1 MHVNMLSA
9 ANIVPLRLAKQAG
22 VRKVIAHSHNAS
34 APGIVRKLMDG
45 VNRPRMKHYV
55 NEKFACSEKAG
66 RWLFG
71 DKAFERG
78 EVTLVANALR
88 QINMAFQSQTGGK
101 SERSWGFPGMPW

>member
-1 MHVNMLSA
+1 M
-9 ANIVPLRLAKQAG
+9 
-22 VRKVIAHSHNAS
+22 IAHSHNAS

-78 EVTLVANALR
+78 EVDVYKR
-88 QINMAFQSQTGGK
+88 QGYEFPDRTY
-101 SERSWGFPGMPW
+101 RSGVYDPG

>member
-1 MHVNMLSA
+1 M
-9 ANIVPLRLAKQAG
+9 
-22 VRKVIAHSHNAS
+22 IAHSHNAS

-45 VNRPRMKHYV
+45 MNRPRRKHYV

-78 EVTLVANALR
+78 EVTLVANAIETDKYGFSESDRRKKQREAGDFRGCPGSRACR
-88 QINMAFQSQTGGK
+88 QVSG
-101 SERSWGFPGMPW
+101 SEES